1 MSNRYNKILVSP
13 AGGHP
18 YSFKEGIIDGT
29 PKPGTCMTIKAAVE
43 PVNGRF
49 TYEAFNRDADANRAE
64 VIVLLEDE
72 LQGYGVS
79 TAYVS
84 GTRGRL
90 YVPQNGDILQMLVA
104 NIAGTG
110 DFFAIGDYLIIDD
123 GTGKLIATTGSPE
136 MESFRVLETTSAIAA
151 DTLILCQ
158 YTGA

>member
-49 TYEAFNRDADANRAE
+49 TYEAYNRAADAERAE

-72 LQGYGVS
+72 LQGFGV
-79 TAYVS
+79 TDAYVS

-90 YVPQNGDILQMLVA
+90 YVPQNGDVLQMLFA
-104 NIAGTG
+104 NISGTG
-110 DFFAIGDYLIIDD
+110 DAFAIGDYVMIDD
-123 GTGKLIATTGSPE
+123 GTGKLIATTGTPE
-136 MESFRVLETTSAIAA
+136 MECFKVLETQAGLTA
-151 DTLILCQ
+151 DTLVLCM
-158 YTGA
+158 YTGH